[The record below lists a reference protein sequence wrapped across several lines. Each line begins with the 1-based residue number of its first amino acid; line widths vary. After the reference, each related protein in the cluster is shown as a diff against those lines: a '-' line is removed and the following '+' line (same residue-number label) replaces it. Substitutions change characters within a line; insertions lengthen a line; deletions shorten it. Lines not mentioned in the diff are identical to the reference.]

1 MTKDDN
7 WKELFRNHRHLL
19 LALKL
24 RADKPAQVIRCL
36 GDEQVVLMGSAAGGA
51 RQSKRKAT
59 EHVQDVRKSKKPS
72 AIGSCN

>member
-24 RADKPAQVIRCL
+24 RADQPARIIRCL

-51 RQSKRKAT
+51 R
-59 EHVQDVRKSKKPS
+59 
-72 AIGSCN
+72 